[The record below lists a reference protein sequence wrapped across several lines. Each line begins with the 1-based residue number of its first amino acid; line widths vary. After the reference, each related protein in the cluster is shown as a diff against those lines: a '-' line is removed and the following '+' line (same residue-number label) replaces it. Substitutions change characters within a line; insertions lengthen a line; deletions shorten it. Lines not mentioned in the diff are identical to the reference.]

1 MCSQEKKNV
10 SFVEKLISFQKYPF
24 SQYKKKNSFSP
35 ELISFKSTG
44 FINSRILGTSVLL
57 QEVYLDFTEN
67 EGSVEWKFLSFRA
80 IIILDVRIIWQ
91 KRTESYIWSCN
102 LTVIHYCLMSVGHS
116 LTIRNSIAGS
126 NKTMN

>member
-80 IIILDVRIIWQ
+80 IIILDVRII
-91 KRTESYIWSCN
+91 
-102 LTVIHYCLMSVGHS
+102 
-116 LTIRNSIAGS
+116 
-126 NKTMN
+126 